1 MRIIAEGMKHGEK
14 ISVEVTGHGKNKKFL
29 FNGKPNKY
37 EIQILN
43 ILLHERPVC
52 CGTYIA
58 DYDYDDTNIYNILEN
73 YYFDDKP
80 DIQAEDLEPIP
91 YAKGR
96 VY

>member
-1 MRIIAEGMKHGEK
+1 MHIIAEGMKHGEK

-29 FNGKPNKY
+29 FNGKSNKY
-37 EIQILN
+37 EMQILN

-91 YAKGR
+91 CKEGI